1 MVMSTESL
9 TDLVTPRILVVDDER
24 QIHASLR
31 LRIGKLYDLV
41 CCSDARTALQKL
53 ASERFDLC
61 LVDIHMPDMDGLA
74 FIEAAQRS
82 DPGLGYVVLSAF
94 DTSENLR
101 RTIPLHVFDFI
112 GKPLPERDGFEAR
125 LPEWI
130 SRTRTQRRD
139 QALARQAG
147 TLSQDLDVARLERE
161 VELVASETAR
171 DALLQV
177 ANLLTT
183 IHAHL
188 VSAAATL
195 AARAKTDPSAA
206 PLFRNLEEA
215 RKTADAAAGVAAGF
229 FDSAYASRDSSPALI
244 DSGLR
249 EAVSIA
255 MRMSR
260 ADDAQKAVDFVPFE
274 ARVPIKGLSGIDFL
288 LMMAPA
294 IGAAL
299 SLSGE
304 KTTVAIRGQRL
315 ARLDVALKDT
325 QLRNYLWVNRKHAL
339 ASQPGVLVALTT
351 SAPTLSRAQIEGWLR
366 GEEGPLATVSARG
379 LLAGLQKCRGLLAFS
394 QLPQTP
400 QFRVVLALPI

>member
-1 MVMSTESL
+1 MTTES

-31 LRIGKLYDLV
+31 LRLGKHYELV
-41 CCSDARTALQKL
+41 CCQDARAALEKL
-53 ASERFDLC
+53 GSERFDLC
-61 LVDIHMPDMDGLA
+61 LVDIHMPEMDGLA
-74 FIEAAQRS
+74 FIEAAQRR

-130 SRTRTQRRD
+130 NRTRTQRRD
-139 QALARQAG
+139 QALAKQAG

-188 VSAAATL
+188 VSAASTL
-195 AARAKTDPSAA
+195 TTRAKSDATVA
-206 PLFRNLEEA
+206 PLLRNLEEA
-215 RKTADAAAGVAAGF
+215 RKTADAAAGVASGF
-229 FDSAYASRDSSPALI
+229 FDSAYASRDSSAALI

-249 EAVSIA
+249 EAVGIA
-255 MRMSR
+255 MRMSH
-260 ADDAQKAVDFVPFE
+260 AEAAQKAVDFAPFE
-274 ARVPIKGLSGIDFL
+274 ARMPIKGLSGIDFL
-288 LMMAPA
+288 LMAAPA

-299 SLSGE
+299 TLSE
-304 KTTVAIRGQRL
+304 DKTTVGIRGQRL

-325 QLRNYLWVNRKHAL
+325 QLRDYLWC
-339 ASQPGVLVALTT
+339 
-351 SAPTLSRAQIEGWLR
+351 LR
-366 GEEGPLATVSARG
+366 
-379 LLAGLQKCRGLLAFS
+379 
-394 QLPQTP
+394 
-400 QFRVVLALPI
+400 